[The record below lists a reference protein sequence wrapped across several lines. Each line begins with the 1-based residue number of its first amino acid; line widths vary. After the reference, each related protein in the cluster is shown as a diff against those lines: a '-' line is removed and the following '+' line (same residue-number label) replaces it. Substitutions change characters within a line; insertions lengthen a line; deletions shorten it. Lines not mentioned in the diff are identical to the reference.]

1 MSRGKK
7 GSHPPSL
14 LRIVERTLREECRL
28 AVGDCL
34 LLAVSGGG
42 DSMAMLHVLG
52 RLAPRFGIR
61 LYAHG
66 VDHGLR
72 PEAGRELDLA
82 AGLAAQLGIEFSRS
96 SLSLE
101 HGPNLQS
108 RARGLRY
115 QALNQRAVDLGAA
128 FVATAHHADD
138 RAETVILRLLRGAG
152 LHGLGVLPARR
163 GQLVRPLVRARRAD
177 ILAHLRRHEIAFA
190 SDPSNQNTHY
200 LRVKVR
206 LEILPALAAVAPR
219 IVDELCAIADEAVE
233 LRDALESGLPNAI
246 GRGAIADEA
255 VESRDAP
262 ESGLPNAIGRGA
274 MADEAVESRDAPGLG
289 LPNAIGRRQREA
301 LLRALASGKP
311 GFELP
316 LANGLVVRVERR
328 TT

>member
-1 MSRGKK
+1 LSRGTK

-28 AVGDCL
+28 SVGDCL

-61 LYAHG
+61 LFAHG

-72 PEAGRELDLA
+72 AEAGRELDLA
-82 AGLAAQLGIEFSRS
+82 ASLASQLGIEFSRS
-96 SLSLE
+96 TVSME
-101 HGPNLQS
+101 HGANLQS

-115 QALNQRAVDLGAA
+115 QALNHRAAAVGAA
-128 FVATAHHADD
+128 LVATAHHADD

-163 GQLVRPLVRARRAD
+163 DHLVRPLVRARRAD
-177 ILAHLRRHEIAFA
+177 ILAHLQRHEVVFA

-206 LEILPALAAVAPR
+206 LEILPVLAAVAPR
-219 IVDELCAIADEAVE
+219 IVDELCAIADEAAR
-233 LRDALESGLPNAI
+233 L
-246 GRGAIADEA
+246 
-255 VESRDAP
+255 RDAP
-262 ESGLPNAIGRGA
+262 ESDMQHG
-274 MADEAVESRDAPGLG
+274 
-289 LPNAIGRRQREA
+289 IGRRQRDA
-301 LLRALASGKP
+301 LMRALASGEP

-316 LANGLVVRVERR
+316 LRNGLVVRIERR
-328 TT
+328 SSRASTLDPTDTLEPAS